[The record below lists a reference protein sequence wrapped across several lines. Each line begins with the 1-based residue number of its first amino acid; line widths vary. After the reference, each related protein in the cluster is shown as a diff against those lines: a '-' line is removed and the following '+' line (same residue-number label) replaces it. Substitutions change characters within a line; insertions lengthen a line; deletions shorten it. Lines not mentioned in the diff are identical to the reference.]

1 MFYGNVDDFK
11 SYCTS
16 RNKDLSETWS
26 DELIESALL
35 ISSEWLD
42 GKYENIFIGYKA
54 DGYKQERSW
63 PREAAVVQFYPYY
76 LFAKDEIPEQIKKA
90 TYEAAFRN
98 LISPG
103 SLETDFTPNQYK
115 SVRVEGAISVEYNS
129 SLTYASDIQ
138 TEIPIIQ
145 TLMSD
150 LIDYDKSGS
159 FSRVSGRASRV

>member
-1 MFYGNVDDFK
+1 MYYGNVDDFK
-11 SYCTS
+11 TYCMS
-16 RNKDLSETWS
+16 RGKSLPETWT
-26 DELIESALL
+26 DEMIESALL
-35 ISSEWLD
+35 VSSEWLD
-42 GKYENIFIGYKA
+42 GEYENIFIGYKA
-54 DGYKQERSW
+54 NGYKQERSW
-63 PREAAVVQFYPYY
+63 PREAAVVQSYPYY
-76 LFAKDEIPEQIKKA
+76 LFAKDEIPAQIEKA

-98 LISPG
+98 LTSPG
-103 SLETDFTPNQYK
+103 SLQVDFTPNQYS

-150 LIDYDKSGS
+150 LIDYDKPGS